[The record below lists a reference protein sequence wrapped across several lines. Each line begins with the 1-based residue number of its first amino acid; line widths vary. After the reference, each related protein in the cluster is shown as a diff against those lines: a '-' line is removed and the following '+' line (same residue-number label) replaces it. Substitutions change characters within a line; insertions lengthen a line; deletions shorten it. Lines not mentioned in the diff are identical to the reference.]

1 MKTSVPNREN
11 ELKGSPPSKV
21 MNYKLCPDELAQIV
35 GKPIP
40 ASHKKPIKFRTR
52 KSSEST

>member
-1 MKTSVPNREN
+1 MKASVPKREN

-21 MNYKLCPDELAQIV
+21 MNYKLDPDELAQIV

-40 ASHKKPIKFRTR
+40 ASHKEPIKFRS
-52 KSSEST
+52 KSKGKE

>member
-11 ELKGSPPSKV
+11 ELKGSPPSEVKEY
-21 MNYKLCPDELAQIV
+21 NLSPEELAQIV

-40 ASHKKPIKFRTR
+40 ASHTKPFKFRS
-52 KSSEST
+52 KSKE

>member
-11 ELKGSPPSKV
+11 ELKGSPPSEV
-21 MNYKLCPDELAQIV
+21 LNYKLSPDELAQIV

-40 ASHKKPIKFRTR
+40 ASHKEPIKFRT
-52 KSSEST
+52 KESKRR

>member
-1 MKTSVPNREN
+1 MKASVPKREN

-21 MNYKLCPDELAQIV
+21 MNYKLDPDELAQIV

-40 ASHKKPIKFRTR
+40 ASHTKPIKFRS
-52 KSSEST
+52 KSKGKE